1 MFRKFI
7 FKNPYQLFLTILLP
21 FLLSTVLL
29 LFVQSSLLTRY
40 FENYALQLVY
50 NQQKTDLQ
58 NTSRNVSV
66 MADTAK
72 SLAVTAFF
80 DSTIKNMLFS
90 DIDPQYYIMSEDKL
104 RSYKVIY
111 PFLQSMYIYNGRNMY
126 VSPSEDFVYDRS
138 SFEDKGIF
146 PILDDTLQNKSNS
159 IVLRKIPNVL
169 ADIDTNASKF
179 INVYSYLFY
188 ESPVKYSKVSE
199 GIILNISEASI
210 KQSISSSDLSNK
222 NRVFIV
228 DRDGKLMTDDAV
240 HPLLSD
246 LSGSDYIQRI
256 GSNSVPSGN
265 LRMNVDGIDSF
276 ITYASTDV
284 FDWKL
289 ISITPYNEIVKD
301 IESLKA
307 KTYLFVFIFIIGSML
322 LCLYFSRRLYTPI
335 KSVIQNYNMLESE
348 KKNDFYYKKQ
358 DFLRKMLHTG
368 DLISSES
375 IHKQF
380 DKYKIELEPK
390 EPLLLILIKLD
401 NFMDFYEKY
410 NLADR
415 NLLKF
420 GIVNI
425 VSELY
430 ADVFPFECIET
441 EEDQILI
448 VMNYNS
454 LELPSNNERLVT
466 LVKEIQ
472 HNTEKYLNISTS
484 VTFSEPFESLSNLNF
499 QYLKTLDLS
508 YYRLILGHKSIIFYD
523 HLPINAEDFKY
534 PQDQDKALMEA
545 LIQGQAEEAKKVLSD
560 MIQNASQ
567 YSYTVLNSVL
577 IQLLISI
584 RYAIEIVEANNSM
597 KVNFN
602 FNMYFIKLQK
612 IETLEQIESDF
623 NELFEN
629 ISLALEAKKDNKYF
643 QLIEDVT
650 QIIHKEFS
658 NPALSLDMIAEQVNL
673 NPEYLRKLLKK
684 HQLVSVNDLI
694 NQVRLKYASDLIT
707 STEDS
712 INDIMEKSGFL
723 SRSHFFTLFKK
734 AYGITPNQF
743 RSNAKSSK

>member
-1 MFRKFI
+1 MFRKLI

-29 LFVQSSLLTRY
+29 LFAQSSLLSRY

-66 MADTAK
+66 MAQTAK

-111 PFLQSMYIYNGRNMY
+111 PFLQSMYIYNGRHMY

-138 SFEDKGIF
+138 SFADKGVF
-146 PILDDTLQNKSNS
+146 SILDNTQHNRSNS
-159 IVLRKIPNVL
+159 IVLRSIPNVL
-169 ADIDTNASKF
+169 ADIDTNVNKF
-179 INVYSYLFY
+179 INVYSFLFY
-188 ESPVKYSKVSE
+188 ESPVKSGKVSE
-199 GIILNISEASI
+199 GIILNLSEESI
-210 KQSISSSDLSNK
+210 KQSISSSDPN
-222 NRVFIV
+222 NRNRIFIV
-228 DRDGKLMTDDAV
+228 DHDGKLMSDDTI
-240 HPLLSD
+240 HPLRSD
-246 LSGSDYIQRI
+246 LSGSNYLQTIN
-256 GSNSVPSGN
+256 SNSAVSGN
-265 LRMNVDGIDSF
+265 LRMNIDGVDSF
-276 ITYASTDV
+276 ITYASTEA

-301 IESLKA
+301 IERLKA
-307 KTYLFVFIFIIGSML
+307 KTYLFVFGFIIGSVL
-322 LCLYFSRRLYTPI
+322 LSLYFSRRLYTPI
-335 KSVIQNYNMLESE
+335 KAVIQNYNMLENE

-358 DFLRKMLHTG
+358 DFLRKMLHTD
-368 DLISSES
+368 DLILTES
-375 IHKQF
+375 MHKQF
-380 DKYKIELEPK
+380 DKYKIKLEPR
-390 EPLLLILIKLD
+390 EPILLILIKLD
-401 NFMDFYEKY
+401 NFMDFNAKY

-430 ADVFPFECIET
+430 ANMYPFECIET

-448 VMNYNS
+448 VMNGSS
-454 LELPSNNERLVT
+454 LELPSKNERLVA

-484 VTFSEPFESLSNLNF
+484 FTFSEPFESLTSLNF

-508 YYRLILGHKSIIFYD
+508 YYRLILGHKSLIFYD
-523 HLPINAEDFKY
+523 HLPIKAEDFKY

-545 LIQGQAEEAKKVLSD
+545 LIQGQAEDAKKIVFD
-560 MIQNASQ
+560 IIRNASQ

-584 RYAIEIVEANNSM
+584 RYAIEIVEANHSM

-612 IETLEQIESDF
+612 IETLKQIESDF
-623 NELFEN
+623 NELFED
-629 ISLALEAKKDNKYF
+629 ISMALEAKKDNKYV
-643 QLIEDVT
+643 QLIEDVN

-684 HQLVSVNDLI
+684 HQLISVNDLI
-694 NQVRLKYASDLIT
+694 NQVRLKYASELIT

-712 INDIMEKSGFL
+712 INAIMEKSGFL

-743 RSNAKSSK
+743 RSNAKSNK